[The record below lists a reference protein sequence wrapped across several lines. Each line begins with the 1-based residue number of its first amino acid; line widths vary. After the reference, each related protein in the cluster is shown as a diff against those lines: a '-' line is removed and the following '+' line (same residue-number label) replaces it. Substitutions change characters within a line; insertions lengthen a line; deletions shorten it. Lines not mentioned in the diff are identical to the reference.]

1 MSWAQTFLRDRFFFF
16 FFLLYFLVEKHT
28 SYSPFIFI
36 VGSLHPTRE
45 F

>member
-16 FFLLYFLVEKHT
+16 FLLCFLVEKHI

>member
-1 MSWAQTFLRDRFFFF
+1 MSWAQTFLRDSF
-16 FFLLYFLVEKHT
+16 FFLLCFLVEKHT

-36 VGSLHPTRE
+36 VGSLHPTCE

>member
-1 MSWAQTFLRDRFFFF
+1 MSWAQIFLGDRCFL
-16 FFLLYFLVEKHT
+16 FFLLCFLVEKHT